1 MVAPFVTSYKIL
13 TQPPPREGPPPPKG
27 KILFCGPIL
36 TKFGMVIP
44 LATYLKIL
52 PQSPPRRV
60 RPPQKKEKFCYVDQ
74 S

>member
-1 MVAPFVTSYKIL
+1 MVAPFVTPYKIL

-44 LATYLKIL
+44 LATYFKIL
-52 PQSPPRRV
+52 PQSPSPV
-60 RPPQKKEKFCYVDQ
+60 GPPPTQKGKFRYVDQ